1 MKTEQEWIEVPN
13 EGTVVGRGLGVLDM
27 ARAIA
32 AGRPHIATG
41 ELGFHVLD
49 VMLSAEESAATGQ
62 TIEIGSTVAEVK
74 RILLT
79 LTFC

>member
-1 MKTEQEWIEVPN
+1 MSFEQEWIDIPQ

-32 AGRPHIATG
+32 EGRPHVATG

-49 VMLSAEESAATGQ
+49 VMLSAQESASTGQ
-62 TIEIGSTVAEVK
+62 YLEIGSTVTDG
-74 RILLT
+74 R
-79 LTFC
+79 